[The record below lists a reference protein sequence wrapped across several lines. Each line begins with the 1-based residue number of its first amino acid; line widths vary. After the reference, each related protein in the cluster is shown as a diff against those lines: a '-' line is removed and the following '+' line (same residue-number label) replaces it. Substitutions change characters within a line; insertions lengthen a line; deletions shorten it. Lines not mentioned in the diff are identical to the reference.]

1 MSLKD
6 VSFWCIVLAIVSA
19 MTIQH
24 ILSINTIEGNVDGPI
39 NIDLVIVTEG
49 GEEGEEGKSTK
60 DLERQN
66 KILTDENIK
75 LSNKNKELKE
85 ELISSE
91 KRESEIAASAEIIE
105 EEPSETPEPTPE
117 STPEPTPPP
126 RIELTPDDYNEHY
139 YEINTCGK
147 EGKDPPMPPAASII

>member
-24 ILSINTIEGNVDGPI
+24 ILSINTIEGNVDGP
-39 NIDLVIVTEG
+39 VIVDIVVLMKEKMKRG
-49 GEEGEEGKSTK
+49 NLKN
-60 DLERQN
+60 LERKN
-66 KILTDENIK
+66 KILRDENIK

-91 KRESEIAASAEIIE
+91 KRES
-105 EEPSETPEPTPE
+105 
-117 STPEPTPPP
+117 
-126 RIELTPDDYNEHY
+126 
-139 YEINTCGK
+139 K
-147 EGKDPPMPPAASII
+147 